1 MRTRRMLRAGLAL
14 LLVLASVLP
23 AARGQTTEPTRFTVQ
38 ELAPGVFAVLDR
50 EGRAGA
56 NAGFVIGADAVAVI
70 DSFFHEDAARELLAH
85 IRTQT
90 ARPIRYLINTH
101 HHIDHVAG
109 NAVFVKA
116 GAQLVA
122 HARVADWQRSENL
135 RLLGPRLTPALRERI
150 GQLPEPQL
158 LVQAAMSLDLGGG
171 RQLLLRH
178 WPGHT
183 GGDLVV
189 QVSDAPVRFLGD
201 LLWQAA
207 IPNLVDAMPAAWR
220 ATLASLAAESSPAL
234 WYVPGHGAPARV
246 QALLDLADYLAA
258 LEQAVRE
265 AGTDAERA
273 VAQLKPRFGHWAF
286 FRGLA
291 PANVRDQQ
299 AELEGR
305 KRVPGE
311 PGPTSP

>member
-1 MRTRRMLRAGLAL
+1 MRSKVWCLRL
-14 LLVLASVLP
+14 LLLGVLGLLP
-23 AARGQTTEPTRFTVQ
+23 LRLQALEATRFSVQ
-38 ELAPGVFAVLDR
+38 ELAPGVFAAIDR

-56 NAGFVIGADAVAVI
+56 NAGFVVGAEAVAVI
-70 DSFFHEDAARELLAH
+70 DSFLHEDAARELLAV
-85 IRTQT
+85 IRASTPL
-90 ARPIRYLINTH
+90 PIRYLINTH

-109 NAVFVKA
+109 NAVFVQA
-116 GAQLVA
+116 GARLVA
-122 HARVADWQRSENL
+122 HARAADWQQDENL

-150 GQLPEPQL
+150 AQLPPPQVR
-158 LVQAAMSLDLGGG
+158 VQAAHALHLGGG

-183 GGDLVV
+183 GGDLVI

-207 IPNLVDAMPAAWR
+207 IPNLVDARPVAWR
-220 ATLASLAAESSPAL
+220 ATLAALAAEASPEL
-234 WYVPGHGAPARV
+234 WYVPGHGAPARA

-258 LEQAVRE
+258 LQQAVQE
-265 AGTDAERA
+265 AGADAERA
-273 VAQLKPRFGHWAF
+273 LALLKPRFSHWAY

-305 KRVPGE
+305 KRVPTE
-311 PGPTSP
+311 